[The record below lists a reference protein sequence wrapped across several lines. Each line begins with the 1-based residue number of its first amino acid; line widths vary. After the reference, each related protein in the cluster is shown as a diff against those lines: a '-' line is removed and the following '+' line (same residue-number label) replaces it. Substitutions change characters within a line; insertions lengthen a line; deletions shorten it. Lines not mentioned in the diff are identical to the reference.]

1 MLKTILFTSF
11 ITTIILSFTACGQP
25 TPQTI
30 NTLSEDEQIK
40 ALQNHTELAQYI
52 KQPSQK
58 VQIALVKQEPSYIKN
73 LKKTSLAVQL
83 AAINKDENSLCQ
95 IKPKDRFEAVQ
106 IQAIQKHNGVL
117 KCIAQTNSQEVQ
129 LSAISKNIRYIE
141 LFKNPSIKVQIAAVK
156 KGPNAL
162 LYIQKPSLQAQ
173 LISISKKYHK
183 TLTEHNIKTL
193 ARLEFQEAERYSTKA
208 QSPYRKKHEKDA
220 LYKKAFYFYTLSAQ
234 NHYIE
239 ANYLLAQCYAQGH
252 GVKQDYAKAA
262 YFYEKAANNEHP
274 IAGAK
279 YNACY
284 MYYKASSW
292 EKALTCFKE
301 DSSEKSIN
309 TLALMYENGKGVA
322 MNKTIA
328 YQFYSQ
334 ASQQGSKDAKLNKE
348 RLCKNCSWVC
358 K

>member
-1 MLKTILFTSF
+1 MLKNILFTSF
-11 ITTIILSFTACGQP
+11 ITTIILSFTSCGQP

-30 NTLSEDEQIK
+30 NTLSEDEQIT
-40 ALQNHTELAQYI
+40 ALQNHTELRQYI

-58 VQIALVKQEPSYIKN
+58 VQIALVKQDPSYIKN
-73 LKKTSLAVQL
+73 FVNPSLEVQL
-83 AAINKDENSLCQ
+83 AAVKTDENSLCQ
-95 IKPKDRFEAVQ
+95 IKPKDRYEAVQ
-106 IQAIQKHNGVL
+106 IQAIQDHKGVL
-117 KCIAQTNSQEVQ
+117 KCIAQTDSQKVQ
-129 LSAISKNIRYIE
+129 LAAINKNVRYIG

-156 KGPNAL
+156 KDPNAI
-162 LYIQKPSLQAQ
+162 LYIQNPSLQAQ
-173 LISISKKYHK
+173 LISIGKKYHK
-183 TLTEHNIKTL
+183 TLTEQKMKTL

-208 QSPYRKKHEKDA
+208 QSPYRKQHEKDD

-234 NHYIE
+234 NGYIE
-239 ANYLLAQCYAQGH
+239 ANYLLAQSYAEGH
-252 GVKQDYAKAA
+252 GVQQDYTKAA
-262 YFYEKAANNEHP
+262 HYYEKAANNEHP

-309 TLALMYENGKGVA
+309 NLALMYEKGKGVA
-322 MNKTIA
+322 MNKTMA

>member
-1 MLKTILFTSF
+1 MLKNILFTSF
-11 ITTIILSFTACGQP
+11 IVTLMLGLTGCGQP

-30 NTLSEDEQIK
+30 NTLSEDEQIT
-40 ALQNHTELAQYI
+40 ALQNHTELAHYI

-58 VQIALVKQEPSYIKN
+58 VQIALVKQEPAYIEN
-73 LKKTSLAVQL
+73 FANPSLKVQL
-83 AAINKDENSLCQ
+83 AAVKTDENSLCQ
-95 IKPKDRFEAVQ
+95 IKPKNRFEVVQ
-106 IQAIQKHNGVL
+106 IQAIQKHNGIL
-117 KCIAQTNSQEVQ
+117 KCIAQTNSQKVR
-129 LSAISKNIRYIE
+129 LAAISKNVRYIR
-141 LFKNPSIKVQIAAVK
+141 LFQNPSIEVQIAAVRK
-156 KGPNAL
+156 DPNAI
-162 LYIQKPSLQAQ
+162 LYIQNPSLQTQ
-173 LISISKKYHK
+173 LISIGKKYHK
-183 TLTEHNIKTL
+183 TLTEQKTKTL

-208 QSPYRKKHEKDA
+208 QSPYRKQHEKNE

-234 NHYIE
+234 NGYIE
-239 ANYLLAQCYAQGH
+239 ANYLLAQCYAEGH
-252 GVKQDYAKAA
+252 GVKQSYTKAA
-262 YFYEKAANNEHP
+262 HYYEKAADNKHP

-284 MYYKASSW
+284 MYYKANSW

-309 TLALMYENGKGVA
+309 NLALMYENGKGVA
-322 MNKTIA
+322 MNKTMA

-334 ASQQGSKDAKLNKE
+334 ASQQGSKDAKRNKE